1 MRIAMLEAEKED
13 SANIT
18 LFLSLFL
25 ETLQKISKNSNL
37 KCQPRG
43 FLVDSAGANFHG
55 IHAVLLGEVCSAHPH
70 ASGTSSGVP
79 VIISQKFKRSI
90 R

>member
-1 MRIAMLEAEKED
+1 MRIAIMEAEKED
-13 SANIT
+13 AENIT

-25 ETLQKISKNSNL
+25 ETLQKVSKNPNL
-37 KCQPRG
+37 KYQPRG

-55 IHAVLLGEVCSAHPH
+55 IHAVFGRQGVLNTATCQWHFKWC
-70 ASGTSSGVP
+70 ASQHLP
-79 VIISQKFKRSI
+79 KLQRSI